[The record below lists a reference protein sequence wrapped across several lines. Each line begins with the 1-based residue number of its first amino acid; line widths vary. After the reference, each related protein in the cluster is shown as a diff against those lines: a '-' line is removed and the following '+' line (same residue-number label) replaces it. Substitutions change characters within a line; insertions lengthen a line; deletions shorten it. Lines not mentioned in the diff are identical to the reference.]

1 MPGQKINKLLLIGMW
16 TGLWSGGAIA
26 QPAYSNDLWLDIDG
40 QSTCRVLTVHAP
52 EGFTNR
58 VEIYHCDDLV
68 SGDWSVVTE
77 NLRPIDTEAAIWN
90 PLGTGPVG
98 YFVAGNM
105 DVDSDT
111 DGLPDA
117 QEKFVR
123 RTDPS
128 NPDSDD
134 DGFSDGLEVARMT
147 DPQSDLS
154 ANRIIYISPIGD
166 NSDDGYSDVQA
177 DGHGPKRNILDGFQ
191 GALEG
196 DIVQIVAE
204 GTYTGNVWKVG
215 KRTTLT
221 LREPVTIS

>member
-1 MPGQKINKLLLIGMW
+1 MSGQKIKLLLMW
-16 TGLWSGGAIA
+16 MWIGLWSGGAIA
-26 QPAYSNDLWLDIDG
+26 QPVYSNDLWLDINC

-52 EGFTNR
+52 EGFTKR
-58 VEIYHCDDLV
+58 VEIYYCDNLRP
-68 SGDWSVVTE
+68 GDWTVVTE
-77 NLRPIDTEAAIWN
+77 NLRPTRTEAAIWN
-90 PLGTGPVG
+90 TSDTGPVG

-134 DGFSDGLEVARMT
+134 DGFSDGLEVERMT
-147 DPQSDLS
+147 DPQNNTF
-154 ANRIIYISPIGD
+154 ANRIIYVSPIGY
-166 NSDDGYSDVQA
+166 NTDDGYSDVQT
-177 DGHGPKRNILDGFQ
+177 DGHGPKRNILDGLQ
-191 GALEG
+191 SALPG

-204 GTYTGNVWKVG
+204 GAYTGNVWKVE
-215 KRTTLT
+215 KRTILT
-221 LREPVTIS
+221 LRERATIP